1 MSIVESVSLRQ
12 SKAHQLTVRENPPP
26 IGLSLNMVIVCF
38 YLVVLQDFGT
48 VRSELTRVVSQGI
61 DCSQS
66 TGASTKKCS
75 RVFTIPQLSNRDEA
89 EKQPL

>member
-38 YLVVLQDFGT
+38 YSSFCRTLGLYD
-48 VRSELTRVVSQGI
+48 
-61 DCSQS
+61 
-66 TGASTKKCS
+66 
-75 RVFTIPQLSNRDEA
+75 LS
-89 EKQPL
+89 